1 MTKNWIFIAIYILFI
16 AAITYLVGTLSEADK
31 VQDFIASQKEII
43 EDDNLKLISTVI
55 VANQNDGTEA
65 LIEIEPLFTESY
77 LSTNF
82 DVTVYIYSFVKLKGN
97 NAVNSVAIMI
107 RDLRLDTDDLQEDTY
122 HDTLLKADIRFNQ
135 MVTVGETSKQEFSEV
150 FATLYDDQTKLIII
164 DYDKLN
170 GETPI
175 EFESITIKYVLTNA
189 TEPNLVVLTNSDLA
203 LVSTDD
209 KFDGTFDRDIKNV
222 NKENIQLTVKYGLNN
237 LTPNDNIFYDPSVYD
252 QLQAK
257 ALGIYAR
264 NISIEFVFVAIL
276 TYFIFF
282 HGSVVRSIKENKL
295 RNKALIKAEIEKIE
309 KK

>member
-1 MTKNWIFIAIYILFI
+1 MTKNWIFITIYILFI
-16 AAITYLVGTLSEADK
+16 GAITYLVGTLSEADK

-55 VANQNDGTEA
+55 IANQNDGTEA